1 MPFKWSEGLEKAAR
15 DHVDDIGLK
24 SLVSSIGTD
33 GSMPTDRISRY
44 GVIDETWAES
54 NIFGAVDAR
63 EVVERLI
70 VCDNQPTRGYRKTL
84 FNDQL
89 KYCGIN
95 CG

>member
-84 FNDQL
+84 FND
-89 KYCGIN
+89 
-95 CG
+95 